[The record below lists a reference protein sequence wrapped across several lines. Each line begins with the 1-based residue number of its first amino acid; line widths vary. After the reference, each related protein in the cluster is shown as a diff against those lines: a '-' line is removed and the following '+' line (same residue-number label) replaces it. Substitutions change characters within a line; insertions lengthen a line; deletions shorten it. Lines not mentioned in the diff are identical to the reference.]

1 MSLAANNSDAAQP
14 TKRPLSS
21 RGIFWLVTATNPEIT
36 AGADRSSYHSH
47 ARCRLDYK
55 HTYRTRARR
64 PRGKQWYIAGAWKQP
79 AHAPATVCWLR
90 AKATRVT
97 TVQWNPPG
105 KKRGKMGK
113 RRRRE
118 AGVLEN
124 ERYLSI
130 EFDKKKKLREKVRG
144 REIGEKIVIKTGAIL
159 FYEIHGKDVSV
170 SYGAEKVLHKAL
182 PLVQ

>member
-1 MSLAANNSDAAQP
+1 
-14 TKRPLSS
+14 
-21 RGIFWLVTATNPEIT
+21 
-36 AGADRSSYHSH
+36 
-47 ARCRLDYK
+47 
-55 HTYRTRARR
+55 
-64 PRGKQWYIAGAWKQP
+64 
-79 AHAPATVCWLR
+79 
-90 AKATRVT
+90 
-97 TVQWNPPG
+97 
-105 KKRGKMGK
+105 MGK

-159 FYEIHGKDVSV
+159 FYEIHSKDVSV